1 MFTHAFADPVGALA
15 AARPWVGRVA
25 SILAAPFR
33 SWVRTA
39 RIRRTERLLAELDDR
54 TLADIGLRRP
64 QVMSIAARVVDQPHL
79 DHRLM

>member
-1 MFTHAFADPVGALA
+1 MSTQAFADPVGAIA
-15 AARPWVGRVA
+15 TARPWAARLA

-33 SWVRTA
+33 AWIRGS
-39 RIRRTERLLAELDDR
+39 RIRRTERLLNELDDR

-79 DHRLM
+79 DPRLM